1 MNSLKMRQLID
12 DQLAGINYKSI
23 VKSNKMS
30 VEIKSTDDQDQILVN
45 GKTVRKDMDG
55 VWRETAELTTT
66 ERRYFA
72 EYLSILTKTNWRG
85 HTATYTP

>member
-1 MNSLKMRQLID
+1 MNSIKMRQLIN

-23 VKSNKMS
+23 KNPKQMS
-30 VEIKSTDDQDQILVN
+30 VEIQSTDDQDQILVN

-66 ERRYFA
+66 ERRFFA
-72 EYLSILTKTNWRG
+72 EYLSMLTKTNWRG
-85 HTATYTP
+85 HTATYTT